1 MKNRIVIALY
11 LLLLTGFTFLV
22 TRCSSSNKYNSGV
35 IEYEISFPDFKAEEH
50 PLTAAFLPKKQ
61 VVTFDGNKMHSQ
73 IKKAVFELNVITDS
87 EKEAFY
93 SDYLFNERRH
103 FIGQGEELSSMRSAN
118 QGFRVQFTDKTD
130 TLLGF
135 KIHQAIATSNE
146 NEVFELWYTKQIS
159 MTNPN
164 WFNPYYEVPGML
176 MRYTIEQNGVK
187 MKFEAKS
194 FSTEKPDL
202 ALFNPTQEG
211 TRIDYTSFTNELTE
225 LFHNLIQ
232 P

>member
-1 MKNRIVIALY
+1 MKNRIVITLY

-22 TRCSSSNKYNSGV
+22 TRCTSSNTYSSGI
-35 IEYEISFPDFKAEEH
+35 IEYEISFPDFNAEEH

-61 VVTFDGNKMHSQ
+61 VVSFAGNQMHSQ

-87 EKEAFY
+87 ENRRFY
-93 SDYLFNERRH
+93 SDYLFNERKH
-103 FIGQGEELSSMRSAN
+103 FVGQGDELSSMLSAN
-118 QGFRVQFTDKTD
+118 KGFRVQLTDITD

-135 KIHQAIATSNE
+135 TIHQAIATSNE
-146 NEVFELWYTKQIS
+146 NEVFELWYTKQIV

-164 WFNPYYEVPGML
+164 WFNPYHEVPGML

-194 FSTEKPDL
+194 FSSVKPE
-202 ALFNPTQEG
+202 AELFNPTQEG
-211 TRIDYTSFTNELTE
+211 TKIDYTSFTNELTE